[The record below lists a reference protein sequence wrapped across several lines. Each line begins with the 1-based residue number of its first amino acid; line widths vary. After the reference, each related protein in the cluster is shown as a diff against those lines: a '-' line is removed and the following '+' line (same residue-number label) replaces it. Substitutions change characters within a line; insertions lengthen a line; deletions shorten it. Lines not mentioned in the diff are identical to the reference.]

1 MRGWGH
7 WEGLG
12 WVGGCWEGAGRVR
25 VGGHCT
31 GTAQGAPAP
40 RGMHKMLKM
49 HHEGFN
55 NDDDDDD
62 VFLSL
67 KKVTQK

>member
-1 MRGWGH
+1 MGGRV
-7 WEGLG
+7 L
-12 WVGGCWEGAGRVR
+12 GGCWEGAGRWALHR
-25 VGGHCT
+25 Y
-31 GTAQGAPAP
+31 GTRSSCP
-40 RGMHKMLKM
+40 RGMHKMVKM